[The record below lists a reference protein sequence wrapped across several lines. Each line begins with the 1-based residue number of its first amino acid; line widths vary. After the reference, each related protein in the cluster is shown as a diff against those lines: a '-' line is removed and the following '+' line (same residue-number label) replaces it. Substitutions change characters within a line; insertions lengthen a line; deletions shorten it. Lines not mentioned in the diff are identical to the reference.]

1 MDLQISTA
9 LSMQMKNN
17 CDINLIYF
25 DENWTSV
32 VESTTEYMKNDFNEY
47 Y

>member
-1 MDLQISTA
+1 MDLQISTV
-9 LSMQMKNN
+9 LSMQMKDNG
-17 CDINLIYF
+17 DIELIYF
-25 DENWTSV
+25 DEKLTSL